1 MKKLLNP
8 EGRVAKDTEVLE
20 QLKVVIF
27 VYYFRV
33 FKNQNL
39 EKRIE
44 ASYSEEMNKI
54 DTYCSLILETDEKFK
69 KKKVVSEKMK
79 NFRNIR
85 NLVRKETHYD
95 KVEDSSNAFENL
107 RILQNT
113 RFIKKHLLNKRAVSF
128 EEKEDEPKS
137 KEENESLF
145 SIKEEKS
152 DEDSNDNEKEDEN
165 EISFSESSDDEN
177 EEVDYKKLMNHI
189 FCRRLNDFRGEIL
202 KHFLERD
209 KEFNSFEK
217 FVCYIEFFV
226 MLFTGLRVKY
236 YIDELGNLDLD
247 FYCTEK
253 TLMDLAETFHYQVQ
267 FRIQDIPIILQK
279 DGTYKTRDGNYITMN
294 QYFLTKNKKVNEL
307 NKRQFY
313 EYKTNEVE
321 LYPPFTSFI
330 KALAD
335 KFRRYDENDNYH
347 ICKECE
353 NFIDF
358 RSTYNLTC
366 SSVFRKIDKN
376 RISYAALSTVMDFDY
391 LKTLIHKNDSIIKQ
405 IIYLPNYDCIDNSI
419 KFFNMVHA
427 YSTPFRA
434 VDTKRINR
442 VFRTIFGEKIGFYYS
457 WITHYV
463 RWAVFPAVAG
473 ILYEGIKQILKYYK
487 FKSTVFLVMNLL
499 FATIIVLWGNFYS
512 AAWKSREEV
521 YNYIWGMDHF
531 KLEKSN
537 EIYIENQGGEQVE
550 LFMNVKIP
558 IYDKFKELIRD
569 IVNFVLI
576 FSSLFGTVILNLLIF
591 YIQRWKVKT
600 EDGKVKSNTWLYIIP
615 ILIYIVRE
623 ILSKIYAKLNK
634 WITDKENYLTKKE
647 YKKAMLK
654 KQLIFEFFNYYFNL
668 YYIAF
673 AKNYFESCVY
683 NDCFEELGNQ
693 LTMIIIS
700 DITVVASKTIYLFI
714 YRRKQIKS
722 FDKTIMA
729 KYTYSVNSSKKYH
742 FYTRKEFNDQD
753 LSEVMM
759 PVIFNFGY
767 IIQFG
772 ISSKISFF
780 FMLIL
785 TIFFRLATGFSM
797 KYLVFIKN
805 LDESMGIG
813 IFNEVLGLMSFFGII
828 SNLCIIFYTNKHFA
842 HLDRSQKF
850 FYLIL
855 TENLIFFIL
864 KLSNVSR
871 PPNWFEFKNKVEVK
885 YLKKYGIRSKSIMKK
900 DREGSPERKPRIEN
914 DSHGQGFNL
923 NNSFLGNNLL
933 RNQLMKKG
941 GY

>member
-8 EGRVAKDTEVLE
+8 EGRIAKDTEVLPK
-20 QLKVVIF
+20 LKLVIF
-27 VYYFRV
+27 DYFFRV
-33 FKNQNL
+33 FKGKNL

-44 ASYSEEMNKI
+44 ISYNEEMHEI
-54 DTYCSLILETDEKFK
+54 DPYCSIILKMDEKFK
-69 KKKVVSEKMK
+69 KKKIILEKMQ

-85 NLVRKETHYD
+85 NLVRKETVYD
-95 KVEDSSNAFENL
+95 NVDTNAFDNL
-107 RILQNT
+107 LITNNIKL
-113 RFIKKHLLNKRAVSF
+113 IKKHLLNKKAVSF
-128 EEKEDEPKS
+128 QKNNLEQI
-137 KEENESLF
+137 KEENELLDDIEDDKNKNENISNNNE
-145 SIKEEKS
+145 EEK
-152 DEDSNDNEKEDEN
+152 EL
-165 EISFSESSDDEN
+165 SFSDSSDDD
-177 EEVDYKKLMNHI
+177 EESIDYKKLINKI
-189 FCRRLNDFRGEIL
+189 FCKRLNDFRGDIVN
-202 KHFLERD
+202 HFLQSD

-217 FVCYIEFFV
+217 FICYIEFFV

-236 YIDELGNLDLD
+236 YIDELGNLNLD

-279 DGTYKTRDGNYITMN
+279 DGTYKTREGKDITIN
-294 QYFLTKNKKVNEL
+294 QYFLTKNKKIIEL
-307 NKRQFY
+307 NQKQFY
-313 EYKTNEVE
+313 EYKTNEIE

-335 KFRRYDENDNYH
+335 KFRRYDTNDNYH
-347 ICKECE
+347 ICKNCE
-353 NFIDF
+353 NLIDF
-358 RSTYNLTC
+358 RSTYDLDC
-366 SSVFRKIDKN
+366 SSVFRKIDKS
-376 RISYAALSTVMDFDY
+376 RISYAALSTILDIDY
-391 LKTLIHKNDSIIKQ
+391 IKTLIQKNDSIIKQ
-405 IIYLPNYDCIDNSI
+405 IIIIPNYASIGNSI
-419 KFFNMVHA
+419 KFFNMIHA

-434 VDTKRINR
+434 IDTKRINR
-442 VFRTIFGEKIGFYYS
+442 VFRTVFGEKIGFYYS

-463 RWAVFPAVAG
+463 RWSVFPAIAG
-473 ILYEGIKQILKYYK
+473 VLYEIIKKSLKFFN
-487 FKSTVFLVMNLL
+487 FKSIIFLGMNLSL
-499 FATIIVLWGNFYS
+499 TTLIVLWGNFYS

-537 EIYIENQGGEQVE
+537 DMIIENQGGEQVE

-569 IVNFVLI
+569 IINFIVI
-576 FSSLFGTVILNLLIF
+576 FFSLFGTVIINLIVF
-591 YIQRWKVKT
+591 YIQRWKIENEKK
-600 EDGKVKSNTWLYIIP
+600 KVENTSWLYIIP
-615 ILIYIVRE
+615 ILIYIARE
-623 ILSKIYAKLNK
+623 ILSKLYGKLNK

-647 YKKAMLK
+647 YKKSMLK

-673 AKNYFESCVY
+673 AKNYFESCIY
-683 NDCFEELGNQ
+683 NDCFQELGNQ

-700 DITVVASKTIYLFI
+700 DITVVASKTIYYFI
-714 YRRKQIKS
+714 YRRKQKKK

-729 KYTYSVNSSKKYH
+729 KYSHSENSSKKYQY
-742 FYTRKEFNDQD
+742 YTRKKFHDED

-797 KYLVFIKN
+797 KYLVFITN

-842 HLDRSQKF
+842 YLDRSQKF
-850 FYLIL
+850 FYLLI
-855 TENLIFFIL
+855 TENLIFIIL

-871 PPNWFEFKNKVEVK
+871 PPNWFEFKSKVEVK
-885 YLKKYGIRSKSIMKK
+885 YLKKYGIRGKSIMKK
-900 DREGSPERKPRIEN
+900 EIDG
-914 DSHGQGFNL
+914 
-923 NNSFLGNNLL
+923 NS
-933 RNQLMKKG
+933 KKKNK
-941 GY
+941 